1 MKATGPLVLIVE
13 DFEDARE
20 MYSICLEHSGM
31 RVCTA
36 SHAIEGIEMARLHK
50 PDVILMDAGLP
61 GMSGWDA
68 VVVLKNDP
76 ATREIPVLMFTGHVL
91 SDSERRSANA
101 GADGFIPKPCLPDE
115 LEREIRAVLARP
127 RGPRGHAEAEKRLAH
142 QAIAATKARMA
153 EGRQTPS
160 PPAAPRPP
168 RKKPKP

>member
-1 MKATGPLVLIVE
+1 MLIVE

-20 MYSICLEHSGM
+20 MYSICLEHAGL

-36 SHAIEGIEMARLHK
+36 EHAIEGIEMARAQK

-91 SDSERRSANA
+91 QESERRSANA

-115 LEREIRAVLARP
+115 LEREVRAVLERP
-127 RGPRGHAEAEKRLAH
+127 RVPRGHAEAEKRRAH
-142 QAIAATKARMA
+142 EAIAATKARLA
-153 EGRQTPS
+153 EGRLS
-160 PPAAPRPP
+160 IRPP
-168 RKKPKP
+168 SRKKTPARKKPRP

>member
-1 MKATGPLVLIVE
+1 MKATSPLVLIVE

-20 MYSICLEHSGM
+20 MYSICLEHAGM
-31 RVCTA
+31 RVCAA

-91 SDSERRSANA
+91 QDSERRSANA

-127 RGPRGHAEAEKRLAH
+127 RGPRGHAEAERRLAH
-142 QAIAATKARMA
+142 QAIAATKARIA
-153 EGRQTPS
+153 EGRQTTS
-160 PPAAPRPP
+160 PPGKPKTP
-168 RKKPKP
+168 RKKAKP

>member
-1 MKATGPLVLIVE
+1 MKESGPLVLIVE

-20 MYSICLEHSGM
+20 MYTICLEHVGM

-36 SHAIEGIEMARLHK
+36 SHAIEGLEVARSQK

-76 ATREIPVLMFTGHVL
+76 ATRDIPVLMFTGHVL
-91 SDSERRSANA
+91 QESERRSANA

-127 RGPRGHAEAEKRLAH
+127 RGPRGPAETEKRLAH
-142 QAIAATKARMA
+142 EAIAATKARIA
-153 EGRQTPS
+153 EGRLNRPV
-160 PPAAPRPP
+160 PLRKKAPP
-168 RKKPKP
+168 RKKP